1 MRCEELDL
9 PATLNINRYLG
20 DPNSPLIIDSDD
32 NNNSG
37 NKQKNFHYLDRFR
50 VDNLKDNSAHVIE
63 FTLYEPSLLRVV
75 TTVHKHIEYD
85 LVLKEVVGNG
95 VRKLIDSKA
104 KAFEDS
110 IFAQLDKGRYQLQ
123 LVFMSEAFYMQ

>member
-1 MRCEELDL
+1 M
-9 PATLNINRYLG
+9 G
-20 DPNSPLIIDSDD
+20 DPNSSIFFDSDD
-32 NNNSG
+32 TTGS
-37 NKQKNFHYLDRFR
+37 KQKNFHYLERFR
-50 VDNLKDNSAHVIE
+50 VDNLKDNSAHIIE

-75 TTVHKHIEYD
+75 TTVHKHIEFD
-85 LVLKEVVGNG
+85 LVLKEVLGNG

-123 LVFMSEAFYMQ
+123 LVFLSEEFYMQQPCQNV